1 MVSPFTRAMQFSS
14 PDIAAHLPLFSGRPY
29 LEYSIINGERKKAEI
44 GLYSTKS
51 PERNTLHYTKP
62 NVVK

>member
-1 MVSPFTRAMQFSS
+1 MQFSS